1 MGARTETGG
10 MLRIY
15 DWTEMRFK
23 ILSIPA
29 VLHKP
34 YQVILLEVH
43 LPLGRPLH
51 GVFRVTGMHCP
62 FNSYLALK
70 AIKRAVSVTHKSQ
83 VFLFLL

>member
-1 MGARTETGG
+1 M
-10 MLRIY
+10 Y
-15 DWTEMRFK
+15 DWTEIRLQ

-51 GVFRVTGMHCP
+51 GVFQVTDIYCP

-70 AIKRAVSVTHKSQ
+70 AIKRAISVTQKSQ